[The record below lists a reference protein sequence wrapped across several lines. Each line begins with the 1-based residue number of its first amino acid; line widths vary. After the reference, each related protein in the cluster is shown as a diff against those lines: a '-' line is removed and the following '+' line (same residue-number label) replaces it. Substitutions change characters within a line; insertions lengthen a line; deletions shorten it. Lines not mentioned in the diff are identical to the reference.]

1 MKKTALRIIDKWEEY
16 VLFGF
21 MITMLG
27 ILLVQVFCRYVLSFS
42 FSWAEQ
48 AARIGFVWLT
58 MVGISLAAKKGL
70 HLKVD
75 MLNQVLPRPLSRIVS
90 IFSDLATVL
99 FGLAM
104 GWLIFRTVM
113 MQVKLNQ
120 VFSSIPWLPT
130 WTMYAAGTVG
140 MLGLALRTVQRV
152 VTESR
157 LNKLKKGVE

>member
-1 MKKTALRIIDKWEEY
+1 MKKITLLILDKWEEY

-21 MITMLG
+21 MISMLG

-75 MLNQVLPRPLSRIVS
+75 MLNQILPRSLSKLVS
-90 IFSDLATVL
+90 AFSDIATVL

-104 GWLIFRTVM
+104 GWLIFRTIM
-113 MQVKLNQ
+113 MQVRLNQ

-140 MLGLALRTVQRV
+140 MLGLSVRTVQRV
-152 VTESR
+152 LGESKR
-157 LNKLKKGVE
+157 NSQKGDVQ

>member
-1 MKKTALRIIDKWEEY
+1 MKQITLKILDKWEEY
-16 VLFGF
+16 VLFIF
-21 MITMLG
+21 MMAMLG

-75 MLNQVLPRPLSRIVS
+75 MLNQILPRPLAKVVT
-90 IFSDLATVL
+90 IFSDVATVL
-99 FGLAM
+99 FGFAM
-104 GWLIFRTVM
+104 GWLIFRTVL
-113 MQVKLNQ
+113 MQVRLNQ

-140 MLGLALRTVQRV
+140 MVGLSVRTVQRV
-152 VTESR
+152 LGEAR
-157 LNKLKKGVE
+157 LKKQEEGVQ